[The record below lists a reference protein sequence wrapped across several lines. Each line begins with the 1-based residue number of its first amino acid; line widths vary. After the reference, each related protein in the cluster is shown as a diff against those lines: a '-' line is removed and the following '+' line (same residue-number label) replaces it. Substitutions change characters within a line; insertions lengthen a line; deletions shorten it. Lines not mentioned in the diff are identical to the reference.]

1 MGRTQI
7 EPGYLRMS
15 FVEKRDNFR
24 PESGEA
30 PFKPNEIFFSHTDD
44 RGVILTGNHLFQKIS
59 HYSWDELIGAPHK
72 IIRHDDMPKGIFHL
86 LWETLQSGKP
96 MGAYVKNRTKDN
108 LHYWVF
114 AVVLPY
120 NDGYLSVRIKP
131 TTDKLEMAQN
141 LYEQALEQ
149 EKSGDFTPE
158 ESAAFIVSE
167 VQKLGFVDYSAFSS
181 RVLAQELSSRDEVM
195 KRPINTSKVRFQQ
208 MLDFASDLQ
217 SETAGLS
224 QAFEAIGTIPTNLRV
239 IATRLEAAG
248 GAISVL
254 SQNYW
259 AMSQEISG
267 WFNDFV
273 ADPRSDFAKIR
284 DTIDECWFLNCTAQ
298 ILQEAAGEFEKE
310 RRQLGSTDVAGEQ
323 KNLYH
328 LAVEQTR
335 AANRGM
341 TKIAEE
347 AERIATAI
355 TVMRRYISGLSMTR
369 VMCKIESARLPSGG
383 ESLSDIIEQL
393 GAFQGTINAQLGS
406 IENLGRSIQSL
417 AQTLINERDEKQ
429 VSVTA

>member
-1 MGRTQI
+1 
-7 EPGYLRMS
+7 MS
-15 FVEKRDNFR
+15 FVEKRDTFR

-30 PFKPNEIFFSHTDD
+30 PFEIQEIFFSHTDD
-44 RGVILTGNHLFQKIS
+44 RGIIQSGNFLFQNIS

-72 IIRHDDMPKGIFHL
+72 IVRHDDMPKGVFHL
-86 LWETLQSGKP
+86 LWETIQSGKP

-108 LHYWVF
+108 LHYWVY

-131 TTDKLEMAQN
+131 TTDLFASVQT
-141 LYEQALEQ
+141 LYETAREA
-149 EKSGDFTPE
+149 EKSKECTPQ
-158 ESAAFIVSE
+158 ESSEFIISE
-167 VQKLGFVDYSAFSS
+167 IQKLGFIDYSAFSS
-181 RVLAQELSSRDEVM
+181 HALAQELAGRDSFL
-195 KRPINTSKVRFQQ
+195 KRPANTNKARFQG
-208 MLDFASDLQ
+208 MLDAASDLQ
-217 SETAGLS
+217 NETAGLS

-273 ADPRSDFAKIR
+273 ADPRSDFSRIR
-284 DTIDECWFLNCTAQ
+284 DTIDECWMLNCTAQ
-298 ILQEAAGEFEKE
+298 ILQEAACEFDKE
-310 RRQLGSTDVAGEQ
+310 RRHLGTTDVSGEKKSLEQ
-323 KNLYH
+323 
-328 LAVEQTR
+328 LAKEQTQE
-335 AANRGM
+335 ANRGM
-341 TKIAEE
+341 KKIAEE

-393 GAFQGTINAQLGS
+393 GAFQSTINSQLGR
-406 IENLGRSIQSL
+406 IENLSRSIQSL
-417 AQTLINERDEKQ
+417 AQTLINEREGLKTGQ
-429 VSVTA
+429 